1 MIEWIDRWG
10 LVANIEELLQE
21 NVEFEVPLNPP
32 LDPINPTP
40 DLFNLE

>member
-32 LDPINPTP
+32 LDPYKP
-40 DLFNLE
+40 DPRSF